1 MSMPPNS
8 AKIRTTVSITM
19 EDKQMIEELGINLSG
34 FLRTKLQELK
44 QTLAKPLTQTELE
57 RQIGRL
63 QSQIELLFKIIAQQN
78 EEIQNLK
85 KGDVSGKKG
94 KSSYRNYD
102 E

>member
-44 QTLAKPLTQTELE
+44 QSLAKPLTQTELE

-94 KSSYRNYD
+94 KSHHRDYD

>member
-1 MSMPPNS
+1 MPPNS
-8 AKIRTTVSITM
+8 AKIRTTVSITI

-85 KGDVSGKKG
+85 KGDVSGKKA